1 MNAIL
6 TILIGSIFVNNF
18 AMSRFYGICPFL
30 GVSKKLET
38 AFGMGM
44 AVTFVMSVA
53 SLVAYLVNTFLL
65 IPFGLEYL
73 QTIAF
78 ILVIAVLVQIVEMA
92 IKKMSPSLYQAL
104 GVYLP
109 LITTNCCVLG
119 VTILAV
125 QDYTAVVE
133 ESGFGLAY
141 AEALVCAVGAGVGF
155 LVAMLLFCG
164 VRQRV
169 EQSNPPESFK
179 GLPITL
185 VSAAVTAM
193 SFMGFGGLVE
203 NIIAA
208 LV

>member
-1 MNAIL
+1 MNQIL

-44 AVTFVMSVA
+44 AVTFVMAMA
-53 SLVAYLVNTFLL
+53 SLVAYLVNAFLL
-65 IPFGLEYL
+65 IPLGLEYL

-92 IKKMSPSLYQAL
+92 LKKMVPSLYQAL

-109 LITTNCCVLG
+109 LITTNCAVLG
-119 VTILAV
+119 VTMLVLEKGAADASFGYV
-125 QDYTAVVE
+125 Q
-133 ESGFGLAY
+133 S
-141 AEALVCAVGAGVGF
+141 LVNAFGAGIGF
-155 LVAMLLFCG
+155 LVAMVLFAG
-164 VRQRV
+164 VRERLELCDV
-169 EQSNPPESFK
+169 PKFLK

-185 VSAAVTAM
+185 
-193 SFMGFGGLVE
+193 
-203 NIIAA
+203 IAA
-208 LV
+208 SLVAVSFLGFNGIVDGLLS